1 MDESLR
7 PSILVCAQHSFMVT
21 SMNEPTKAQ
30 VRAFGDIASNLTV
43 PIHSLQIKEY
53 RVTLF
58 LAHLIDQCI
67 IPSAIHV
74 TNIFTG
80 RVPCAG
86 TMLAAGATKS
96 SLWGR
101 KILD

>member
-58 LAHLIDQCI
+58 LAHLISIRDYLDLESMFLI
-67 IPSAIHV
+67 YPKPSPYS
-74 TNIFTG
+74 F
-80 RVPCAG
+80 
-86 TMLAAGATKS
+86 
-96 SLWGR
+96 
-101 KILD
+101 